1 MSARLFAALEVP
13 VDVRGTLAEFGRAA
27 AREDFALRAVGEATM
42 HLTLAFLGHRALDEV
57 DPAGDAIAGLS
68 APAPRLELGD
78 ALWLAPRRPHVLTVA
93 VGDPDG
99 ALEALHAAVLAH
111 LTEAL
116 PGWTPE
122 QRPLRPHVTVAR
134 VRRGAQPRTTGLP
147 AAPTGTWTSGSV
159 VLFRSHLGG
168 GPARHEAL
176 ARAEL
181 SCGPRLRLRD
191 GGTNGA

>member
-1 MSARLFAALEVP
+1 VSARLFAALELP
-13 VDVRGTLAEFGRAA
+13 AEVRGALAGFGLAA
-27 AREDFALRAVGEATM
+27 AHEDFALRAVAQDTM
-42 HLTLAFLGHRALDEV
+42 HLTLAFLGHRALDDV
-57 DPAGDAIAGLS
+57 DPAAAAVAGVR
-68 APAPRLELGD
+68 APAPRLELAG

-99 ALEALHAAVLAH
+99 ALAALHAAVLAR

-116 PGWTPE
+116 PAWTPE

-134 VRRGAQPRTTGLP
+134 VRRGARPRTAGLP
-147 AAPTGTWTSGSV
+147 EVPRAAWSAGAV

-168 GPARHEAL
+168 GPARHAPL

-181 SCGPRLRLRD
+181 
-191 GGTNGA
+191 A

>member
-1 MSARLFAALEVP
+1 MSARLFAALELP
-13 VDVRGTLAEFGRAA
+13 EEVRGALGAFGRASA
-27 AREDFALRAVGEATM
+27 EGDFALRAVGERGM

-57 DPAGDAIAGLS
+57 EPAAAAVGAVR

-99 ALEALHAAVLAH
+99 ALAALHAMVVAR

-116 PGWTPE
+116 PAWRPE
-122 QRPLRPHVTVAR
+122 DRPLRPHITVAR
-134 VRRGAQPRTTGLP
+134 VRRGAQPRQSGLP
-147 AAPTGTWTSGSV
+147 PVPSAAWSGGTL

-168 GPARHEAL
+168 GPVRHEPL

-181 SCGPRLRLRD
+181 S
-191 GGTNGA
+191 

>member
-1 MSARLFAALEVP
+1 MSARLFAALELP
-13 VDVRGTLAEFGRAA
+13 DDVRGALADFGREA
-27 AREDFALRAVGEATM
+27 AREDFALRAVGEETM

-57 DPAGDAIAGLS
+57 DPAAAAVAGLR

-93 VGDPDG
+93 VADPDG
-99 ALEALHAAVLAH
+99 ALAALHAAVLAR
-111 LTEAL
+111 LGEAL
-116 PGWTPE
+116 PAWTPE
-122 QRPLRPHVTVAR
+122 TRPLRPHVTVAR

-147 AAPTGTWTSGSV
+147 EVPSAAWSAGAV

-168 GPARHEAL
+168 GPARHEPL

-181 SCGPRLRLRD
+181 C
-191 GGTNGA
+191 